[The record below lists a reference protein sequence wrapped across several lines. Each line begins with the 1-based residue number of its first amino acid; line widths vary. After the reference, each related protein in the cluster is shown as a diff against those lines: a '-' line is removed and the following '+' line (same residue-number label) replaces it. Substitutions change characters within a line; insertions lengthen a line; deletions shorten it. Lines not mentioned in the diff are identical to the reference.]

1 MQKSI
6 AGLVCSLQTDKTQVG
21 VGLIIAFG
29 GIMDEEEVGLMPI
42 PEMVKLEDM
51 SIEELTELIA
61 TLEGSIVRARKM
73 ITSKQKVRGDAEQ
86 VFG

>member
-1 MQKSI
+1 
-6 AGLVCSLQTDKTQVG
+6 
-21 VGLIIAFG
+21 
-29 GIMDEEEVGLMPI
+29 MDEEEVSVMPV

-61 TLEGSIVRARKM
+61 TLEGNIVRARKM
-73 ITSKQKVRGDAEQ
+73 ISSKLKVRGDAEQ

>member
-1 MQKSI
+1 
-6 AGLVCSLQTDKTQVG
+6 
-21 VGLIIAFG
+21 
-29 GIMDEEEVGLMPI
+29 MDEEEVSVMPV

-61 TLEGSIVRARKM
+61 TLEGNIVRARKM
-73 ITSKQKVRGDAEQ
+73 ITSKLKVRGDAEQ